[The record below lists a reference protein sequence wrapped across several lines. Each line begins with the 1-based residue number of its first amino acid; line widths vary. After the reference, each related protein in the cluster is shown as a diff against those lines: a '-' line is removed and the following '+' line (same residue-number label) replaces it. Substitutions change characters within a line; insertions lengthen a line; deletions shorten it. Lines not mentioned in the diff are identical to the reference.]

1 MPDVGSGSDHEATA
15 ACPPSSAGAQAVAA
29 ITKQTIKK
37 KIDVLASALSVL
49 AWKSHDACHARSIAS
64 ASPDSSSLARAV
76 SDWSRSTT
84 YTSGTAECRRTHM
97 VAAKNLKTDAVVG
110 RDELIREAAL
120 TSLFDHRNVVA
131 LVGIETVH
139 ATGHWPWSF

>member
-1 MPDVGSGSDHEATA
+1 
-15 ACPPSSAGAQAVAA
+15 
-29 ITKQTIKK
+29 
-37 KIDVLASALSVL
+37 
-49 AWKSHDACHARSIAS
+49 
-64 ASPDSSSLARAV
+64 
-76 SDWSRSTT
+76 
-84 YTSGTAECRRTHM
+84 M